1 MLDLSAVHVDVE
13 IKEALEIENRNLNV
27 KNMPNCDSEEM
38 ESDQQEFAK
47 ILQKQKVNVDI
58 DNCTRI
64 GKITDGK
71 QQLLR
76 VKLKDYTQIM
86 NLLKCCSSLA
96 KCDEYKNVYISPD
109 RTKRQQLAD
118 FKLRQE
124 LCHLRE
130 NGQTDFYIRRGT
142 ITKKVT
148 TPQTQAR

>member
-1 MLDLSAVHVDVE
+1 
-13 IKEALEIENRNLNV
+13 
-27 KNMPNCDSEEM
+27 M

-86 NLLKCCSSLA
+86 NLLNAVALLQNVMSTRTYTYHQIALNGSS
-96 KCDEYKNVYISPD
+96 
-109 RTKRQQLAD
+109 
-118 FKLRQE
+118 
-124 LCHLRE
+124 
-130 NGQTDFYIRRGT
+130 
-142 ITKKVT
+142 
-148 TPQTQAR
+148 